1 MSVKKMARRIIL
13 QGEKQRISDIY
24 VLPAG
29 KEEYQISF
37 RYHQQTSLYQKLSV
51 EEGERLILYFKYLGG
66 MDVSEKRR
74 VQVGS
79 GKIKLT
85 EKHQCRIRLSTVA
98 DFMNRETLVI
108 RLLYDWSKKA
118 DLKYLLPNQ
127 RQQIK
132 RAVGLNGLYLFSGPT
147 GAGKSTTMYL
157 LAKHLQRVDG
167 KQVITIEDP
176 VEIEDTQFLQCQVNE
191 AIGLTYFELIKVC
204 LRHRPDLLIIG
215 EIRDKVTAEMAIR
228 AALTGHLVFS
238 TVHAKDKHHVVD
250 RLVDLGVSKLE
261 LTECLRGII
270 YQELIKM
277 KDLSYA
283 VLYDMTFDGVEVANW
298 EKSLQ
303 QAYDLG
309 KITQKTQTRYLV

>member
-1 MSVKKMARRIIL
+1 MARRIIL